1 MPMFIRIVIECWN
14 ELILLMLSAVMLV
27 GKSHDRHNEL
37 IKKTKIPLTNELI
50 VFYFTAFFYNLFD
63 ISNRILEKTSSEPF
77 LFVTVVFM
85 YYAVGEFLTLLFLQ
99 VIKKYVAEKNG
110 NQKLKR
116 AVSAVQLFNMVNYI
130 MLAVNPFT
138 NVLYTISGNNI
149 YERSWGYYLWQGI
162 SIASFVF
169 IFVILLAERKRVDVF
184 IKRIFIVSEV
194 FPAIG
199 IVGGLFISDI
209 SLINISVTVSAL
221 LVYIIYEKNKT
232 EITVQKTYELEKAR
246 IELIEKQLEIEQK
259 KKELQENKI
268 RLLVAQIQ
276 PHFIFNSLMA
286 LQAKSIDNPGLYNG
300 INSFGKYLRANFEAM
315 TDDMLIP
322 FSDELKCIKAY
333 IQLEMLNYGDKLQIE
348 YDIEI
353 DSFMLPAFSVEP
365 LVENAVR
372 YGVGTYEK
380 GGLVQVFVRDEPD
393 CIRIEVRDDGSGGN
407 RLTEAQ
413 AGRKS
418 KGLETVR
425 LRLKTLDMGEL
436 TVTRDDRGTSAVIRL
451 KYMEEQSENNYD

>member
-1 MPMFIRIVIECWN
+1 MTELIQRVGYPMFIQMVIEFWN
-14 ELILLMLSAVMLV
+14 ELILIMLTTIMLV
-27 GKSHDRHNEL
+27 GKSLDRHNEL

-194 FPAIG
+194 FPAG
-199 IVGGLFISDI
+199 
-209 SLINISVTVSAL
+209 SLSARGAL
-221 LVYIIYEKNKT
+221 PPDG
-232 EITVQKTYELEKAR
+232 QKSR
-246 IELIEKQLEIEQK
+246 F
-259 KKELQENKI
+259 
-268 RLLVAQIQ
+268 
-276 PHFIFNSLMA
+276 P
-286 LQAKSIDNPGLYNG
+286 
-300 INSFGKYLRANFEAM
+300 
-315 TDDMLIP
+315 
-322 FSDELKCIKAY
+322 
-333 IQLEMLNYGDKLQIE
+333 
-348 YDIEI
+348 
-353 DSFMLPAFSVEP
+353 
-365 LVENAVR
+365 
-372 YGVGTYEK
+372 
-380 GGLVQVFVRDEPD
+380 
-393 CIRIEVRDDGSGGN
+393 
-407 RLTEAQ
+407 
-413 AGRKS
+413 
-418 KGLETVR
+418 
-425 LRLKTLDMGEL
+425 
-436 TVTRDDRGTSAVIRL
+436 
-451 KYMEEQSENNYD
+451 